1 MWVVRAFAKSAD
13 HLAGEIAL
21 HDFTADVI
29 RQFFNVAPEDPMYDA
44 YPVSREIA
52 EVLSPHLA
60 EPLDLE
66 KYDYF
71 VEFDRD

>member
-1 MWVVRAFAKSAD
+1 MWVVRAFAKGAAQ
-13 HLAGEIAL
+13 LAGEIAL

-29 RQFFNVAPEDPMYDA
+29 RPFFAVTPEDPMYDA
-44 YPVSREIA
+44 YPVTEELA
-52 EVLSPHLA
+52 EALSPHLA
-60 EPLDLE
+60 ERLDLE